1 MARECTK
8 VEDSQEYYLSL
19 LKAEKAAGRA
29 NMQTHRD
36 LRKAE
41 AEYKPKV

>member
-1 MARECTK
+1 MARERTK